1 MRALGFLATAVL
13 ASLALG
19 GGVPYMS
26 TGDGTTTQLPS
37 TATLV
42 GSVTTTPPTDF
53 RSTIWNSV
61 VLPGSVCEAPGE
73 IRLHSGQASVPS
85 SRLVSG
91 TGHVYASLATVAYGT
106 LSRNMPEVAAVN
118 VWCTNGAGTADGELA
133 DSWVVFAAVPSPKVI
148 GLITPQQ
155 PSDVLATH
163 VPYFFASPG
172 GIEFSPGRIVVR
184 ELWYGPGGDA
194 TCCPSGRATS
204 TWSYLNGKIV
214 HLGTVVTKQPNPIPF
229 LGASSTEPIP
239 NNAIAL
245 AWVTGVSQTYDFVQ
259 VYVSCGRYG
268 QGKPLPEAFWRVDLK
283 GATFV
288 LRSDGA
294 DNVEGPPRSVSR
306 STWGAFVR
314 THGWFGYLYLDRVPP
329 LVTNGPATFS
339 CKSISP

>member
-1 MRALGFLATAVL
+1 MRASGFLATAAL
-13 ASLALG
+13 ASLALA
-19 GGVPYMS
+19 GGVPYIS
-26 TGDGTTTQLPS
+26 AGYGTATPSPS
-37 TATLV
+37 TPTLV
-42 GSVTTTPPTDF
+42 GSATTTPPTDF
-53 RSTIWNSV
+53 RSTSWNSA
-61 VLPGSVCEAPGE
+61 VLPGSVCKAPGE
-73 IRLHSGQASVPS
+73 IRLHSGQASVLS

-118 VWCTNGAGTADGELA
+118 VWCTNGAGTAG
-133 DSWVVFAAVPSPKVI
+133 
-148 GLITPQQ
+148 
-155 PSDVLATH
+155 DVLATH
-163 VPYFFASPG
+163 VPYFFTSPG

-245 AWVTGVSQTYDFVQ
+245 AWVTGVSQTYDFVE
-259 VYVSCGRYG
+259 VYVSCGRYT
-268 QGKPLPEAFWRVDLK
+268 QGKPLPEGPFWRVDLK

-294 DNVEGPPRSVSR
+294 DNVEGPPRLVSR

-314 THGWFGYLYLDRVPP
+314 THGWFGYLYLNRVPP

-339 CKSISP
+339 CKGIGP